1 MQTRQRHT
9 SGTRREIE
17 RIVERDKGTE
27 AKVQQ
32 PSLQNPNIPGG
43 QRSISFTL
51 RVEEKTTGK
60 NVAFTRKIV
69 VPDDALTVIDS
80 NTAELTFDSMPP
92 GIIHQTLRHTGV
104 GTRTYEAVSRM
115 TTYPDSTLLFPA
127 VPYTVGGVNIRGY
140 TEDHPLLYIGGP
152 TENSTS
158 WGLQLNMPLGQGI
171 QSSTSGQNYFETTSD
186 SVPYSLKIA
195 HLGTSTS
202 APVFEVR
209 SNGDLAEG
217 INVSTPHRGM
227 AITIPETVTK
237 TNGYGIKILYS
248 PIFTNSLFTESPKG
262 SAIDIETIG
271 IAKRGINILVN
282 SAGSP
287 TDDEDTEGMRITV
300 PKEITA
306 LRIDDTSSDFRSLS
320 RPLVQIN
327 GLNGYAF
334 RVIGQSSFSGPID
347 FSILRNTGVQILTS
361 RRTGWTAATGTA
373 TRTTFNT
380 ATVTLP
386 QLAERVKALLDDLTT
401 HGLIGT

>member
-1 MQTRQRHT
+1 
-9 SGTRREIE
+9 
-17 RIVERDKGTE
+17 
-27 AKVQQ
+27 
-32 PSLQNPNIPGG
+32 
-43 QRSISFTL
+43 
-51 RVEEKTTGK
+51 
-60 NVAFTRKIV
+60 
-69 VPDDALTVIDS
+69 
-80 NTAELTFDSMPP
+80 MPP

-140 TEDHPLLYIGGP
+140 TEDHPLLAIGSP
-152 TENSTS
+152 AEDSTS
-158 WGLQLNMPLGQGI
+158 WGMRIEMPSGNGI
-171 QSSTSGQNYFETTSD
+171 VCNSMENSYFSTTSD
-186 SVPYSLKIA
+186 AALYSFKIA
-195 HLGTSTS
+195 HLGTTS
-202 APVFEVR
+202 SSPVLEIT
-209 SNGDLAEG
+209 SNGSLATG
-217 INVSTPHRGM
+217 IKINTPHRG
-227 AITIPETVTK
+227 ITVTIPETTTK
-237 TNGYGIKILYS
+237 NDGYGIRILYS

-262 SAIDIETIG
+262 SAIDIETVG

-300 PKEITA
+300 PKETTA
-306 LRIDDTSSDFRSLS
+306 LRVDDTSGDFRSLN
-320 RPLVQIN
+320 RPLVQLN
-327 GLNGYAF
+327 GLNGYAL
-334 RVIGQSSFSGPID
+334 RVIGQSSFSGAID

-386 QLAERVKALLDDLTT
+386 QLAERVKALLDDLTA